1 MTAPTRAALQRPRVH
16 GGLVRDLALRIL
28 SGAVKP
34 GDTLPTE
41 QALQDEFGISRS
53 TLREAVRV
61 LSAKGLVAVR
71 PRVGTAVRP
80 RADWNR
86 LDPEMLEWSM
96 AIAPDL
102 DFVRS
107 LMEAR
112 GLFEPAAAEFAARR
126 ASAREVADI
135 EAAYLAMRDS
145 LPHDIPACC
154 AADVAFHRAIMQAS
168 HNAVLQQLIGTIE
181 AALGNVFRLTTTNG
195 ASHERTLS
203 AHYQVLDCIRLRD
216 AEGARSAMAGLLE
229 VAAGDLQPLLGPA
242 SQEQPPGRPEQK
254 ALTGGAVA
262 RSKPQGAIKAGRLL
276 HAR

>member
-1 MTAPTRAALQRPRVH
+1 MTKSTRAALQKPRVH
-16 GGLVRDLALRIL
+16 NGLVRDLALRIL
-28 SGAVKP
+28 GGQVKP

-41 QALQDEFGISRS
+41 QALQAEFGISRS
-53 TLREAVRV
+53 ALREAVRV

-80 RADWNR
+80 QDDWNR

-126 ASAREVADI
+126 ASAWEVADI
-135 EAAYLAMRDS
+135 ERAYFGMRDS
-145 LPHDIPACC
+145 LPHDISACC

-203 AHYQVLDCIRLRD
+203 AHEQVLDCIRVRD
-216 AEGARSAMAGLLE
+216 AEGARSAMASLLE
-229 VAAGDLQPLLGPA
+229 VAASDLAPLLGTA
-242 SQEQPPGRPEQK
+242 SQERTSGRRKQ
-254 ALTGGAVA
+254 T
-262 RSKPQGAIKAGRLL
+262 PQSGSQSASSRPYTKSQ
-276 HAR
+276 

>member
-1 MTAPTRAALQRPRVH
+1 MTEPVRAMLQKPRVH
-16 GGLVRDLALRIL
+16 NGLVRELALRIL
-28 SGAVKP
+28 GGKVKP
-34 GDTLPTE
+34 GDMLPTE

-53 TLREAVRV
+53 ALREAVRV

-71 PRVGTAVRP
+71 PRVGTTVRP
-80 RADWNR
+80 QEDWNR
-86 LDPEMLEWSM
+86 LDTAMLEWSM

-126 ASAREVADI
+126 ASAQEVADI
-135 EAAYLAMRDS
+135 EAAYFGMRDL

-168 HNAVLQQLIGTIE
+168 HNAVLHQLIGTIE

-203 AHYQVLDCIRLRD
+203 AHEQVLDCIRLRD
-216 AEGARSAMAGLLE
+216 PKGARAGMVSLLE
-229 VAAGDLQPLLGPA
+229 VAARDLASLLGTA
-242 SQEQPPGRPEQK
+242 SREPKPGRRK
-254 ALTGGAVA
+254 
-262 RSKPQGAIKAGRLL
+262 
-276 HAR
+276 

>member
-1 MTAPTRAALQRPRVH
+1 MTEPTRATLQKPRVH
-16 GGLVRDLALRIL
+16 NGLVRDLALRIL
-28 SGAVKP
+28 GGEVRP

-53 TLREAVRV
+53 ALREAVRV

-71 PRVGTAVRP
+71 PRIGTAVRP
-80 RADWNR
+80 RDDWNR
-86 LDPEMLEWSM
+86 LDPEMLEWSL

-126 ASAREVADI
+126 ATAQEVADI
-135 EAAYLAMRDS
+135 EAAYFGMRDS
-145 LPHDIPACC
+145 LPHDIVACC

-168 HNAVLQQLIGTIE
+168 HNAVLQQLIGTIQ

-195 ASHERTLS
+195 TSHERTLS
-203 AHYQVLDCIRLRD
+203 AHAQVLDCIRLRD
-216 AEGARSAMAGLLE
+216 AEGARAAMTGLLE
-229 VAAGDLQPLLGPA
+229 VAAGDLAPLLETA
-242 SQEQPPGRPEQK
+242 LRDQPPGS
-254 ALTGGAVA
+254 ASTA
-262 RSKPQGAIKAGRLL
+262 RR
-276 HAR
+276 